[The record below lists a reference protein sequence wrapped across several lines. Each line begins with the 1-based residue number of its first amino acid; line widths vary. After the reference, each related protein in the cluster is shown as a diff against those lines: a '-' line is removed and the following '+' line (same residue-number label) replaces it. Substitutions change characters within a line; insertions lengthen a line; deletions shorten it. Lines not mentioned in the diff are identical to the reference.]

1 MAVIRREKLMCFIA
15 VITIT
20 IVTTVAIQLLLF
32 KFFTDGIMKELEE
45 NAKIMDEKI
54 SIIQKEL
61 KNNTNELPAQSS

>member
-1 MAVIRREKLMCFIA
+1 MYFVAI
-15 VITIT
+15 ITIT

>member
-1 MAVIRREKLMCFIA
+1 MCFIA